1 MSTQPNLIRPS
12 ERSQSLREAPSVSN
26 TLLAF
31 STCTRKLYSARLVK
45 GHFRLIRSGLI
56 GNAGISISRS
66 WMIGFDRR

>member
-1 MSTQPNLIRPS
+1 MSTQPNLIRQVS
-12 ERSQSLREAPSVSN
+12 GRNRFERRPSVSN